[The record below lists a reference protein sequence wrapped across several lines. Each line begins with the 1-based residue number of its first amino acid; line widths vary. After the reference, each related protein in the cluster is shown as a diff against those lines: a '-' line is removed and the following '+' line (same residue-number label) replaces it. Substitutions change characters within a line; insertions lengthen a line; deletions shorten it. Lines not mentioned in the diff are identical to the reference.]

1 MSGDDLS
8 ASPSATN
15 TRGRSHM
22 PDHSD
27 TSRRPQAPSRHL
39 GLFEDSAENAAQ
51 LPFDIPEEL
60 LAQLELASLE
70 KTMPISAANS
80 VQDMEPSSELVNR
93 QLGKFRLD
101 SEISRGGMGIIMKAR
116 DMELNRSVAVKL
128 LRKVHK
134 GKPQLHQ
141 QFTNEARITGRLQH
155 PGIIPIYETGVSW
168 DERPYFAMKLVQGRT
183 LSELLAERNSNQED
197 LPRLLKIF
205 EQVCQTLSYSHSRG
219 VIHLDIKPSNIMVGE
234 FGEVHLMDWG
244 LARASTELCEIS
256 DEEEHRF
263 SSTIL
268 SAAERL
274 ASRTIQAEAPAGTIW
289 GTPAYMS
296 PEQARGHCTDV
307 RSDVFGLGGILCEI
321 LTGHPPHCGRNLI
334 DVCFRAAQG
343 DLSLTYKKLSE
354 CDADGVLIRL
364 ARNCLAPEV
373 DLRPAHAGIV
383 AKELTMYLESMLQR
397 AETDLKR
404 FFDLSLDLFC
414 IAGLDG
420 YFRRVNSNFSRVLGY
435 NEKSLLSRP
444 FLDFVHPNDRD
455 DTIGVMGQL
464 LEGLPVVQFQ
474 NRYHTASGSWRRFEW
489 TAKSIPEE
497 GVIFAV
503 ARDVTEQLRKAD

>member
-1 MSGDDLS
+1 MRRDNLS
-8 ASPSATN
+8 ASPRATD
-15 TRGRSHM
+15 TPDRSHN
-22 PDHSD
+22 SD
-27 TSRRPQAPSRHL
+27 RPRKTAKHFLLSEESKEQ
-39 GLFEDSAENAAQ
+39 GEE

-60 LAQLELASLE
+60 LAQLEAASLE
-70 KTMPISAANS
+70 KTAPINPASLAMD
-80 VQDMEPSSELVNR
+80 QEHSSELTNR
-93 QLGKFRLD
+93 QLGKFRLE
-101 SEISRGGMGIIMKAR
+101 SEISRGGMGIILKAR
-116 DMELNRSVAVKL
+116 DLELDRSVAVKL

-134 GKPQLHQ
+134 GKLHLHQ
-141 QFTNEARITGRLQH
+141 QFTYEARITGRLQH
-155 PGIIPIYETGVSW
+155 PGIIPIYETGLSW
-168 DERPYFAMKLVQGRT
+168 DQRPYFAMKLVQGRT
-183 LSELLAERNSNQED
+183 LSELLAERKSTQDD
-197 LPRLLKIF
+197 LPRLLKVF
-205 EQVCQTLSYSHSRG
+205 EQVCQTLSYTHSRG
-219 VIHLDIKPSNIMVGE
+219 IIHLDIKPSNIMVGE

-244 LARASTELCEIS
+244 LARASTELCDIPVTGALKS
-256 DEEEHRF
+256 

-268 SAAERL
+268 TAAERL
-274 ASRTIQAEAPAGTIW
+274 ASQTLQAEAPAGTIW

-296 PEQARGHCTDV
+296 PEQARGQCTDV

-321 LTGHPPHCGRNLI
+321 LTGHPPHCGRSLI

-343 DLSLTYKKLSE
+343 DLSLTYQKLSE
-354 CDADGVLIRL
+354 CEADGVLIRL

-373 DLRPAHAGIV
+373 HLRPAHAGIV

-444 FLDFVHPNDRD
+444 FLDFVHPDDRA

-464 LEGLPVVQFQ
+464 LEGRPVVQFQ
-474 NRYHTASGSWRRFEW
+474 NRYQTEFGSWRRFEW